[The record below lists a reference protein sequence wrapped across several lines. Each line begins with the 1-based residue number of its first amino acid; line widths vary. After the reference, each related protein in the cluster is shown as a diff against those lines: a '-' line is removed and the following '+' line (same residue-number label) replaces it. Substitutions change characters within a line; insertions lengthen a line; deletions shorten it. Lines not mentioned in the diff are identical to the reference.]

1 MKWLL
6 LTILFL
12 SSIVIADDKIEI
24 ELSSGEVILADTF
37 KADGDT
43 LYLYLP
49 SERGF
54 GKGHIPAAQQLAF
67 DGSDVWVLD
76 LHTSYMVPKNRS
88 SINKFSIDDLVELIS
103 LTQDK
108 GFKQLFFVSSGRGAQ
123 LALKAAYQWQIK
135 NPDDVYL
142 KGHIFHSPH
151 LIKGAPALGT
161 EAEYV
166 NVAKVSNLPIYM
178 ILTQYST
185 KYFRAKEILQ
195 TLKLG
200 GSSVFV
206 HRLKGVR
213 GGFYM
218 RNEEDLTKL
227 DLKVKADLAN
237 IYIQAANL
245 LSTVTPLS
253 PKTLSKRKSTKS
265 SLNFSEPM
273 LKTYKG
279 KQNIVLQLK
288 DLNGNIVK
296 LSDYKD
302 KVILL
307 NFWASWCKP
316 CIKEIPSL
324 VRLGDK
330 LKQQDFQIITV
341 NVGESAREISDFK
354 KRVKF
359 DLPILLD
366 DEGKAVQDWGVYAYP
381 SNFILDKNAIIR
393 YTFRGAL
400 EWDSPAIIKTIKKLF

>member
-6 LTILFL
+6 LTILIL
-12 SSIVIADDKIEI
+12 SPIIIADEKIEI
-24 ELSSGEVILADTF
+24 ELSSGEVILVDTF

-54 GKGHIPAAQQLAF
+54 GKGHIPTAQQLAF

-123 LALKAAYQWQIK
+123 LALKTAHQWQIK
-135 NPDDVYL
+135 HPDVTYL

-206 HRLKGVR
+206 HRVKGIH
-213 GGFYM
+213 GGFHM

-245 LSTVTPLS
+245 LSTITPLA
-253 PKTLSKRKSTKS
+253 PKTLSKPKSTKS
-265 SLNFSEPM
+265 SLNFIEPM

-279 KQNIVLQLK
+279 EQNIVLQLK
-288 DLNGNIVK
+288 DLNANIVK

-330 LKQQDFQIITV
+330 LKQQDFEIITV
-341 NVGESAREISDFK
+341 NVGESSREINDFK
-354 KRVKF
+354 KHVKF

-393 YTFRGAL
+393 YTYRGAL
-400 EWDSPAIIKTIKKLF
+400 EWDSPAIIKTIGQLF

>member
-6 LTILFL
+6 LTILIL
-12 SSIVIADDKIEI
+12 SPIIIADEKIEI
-24 ELSSGEVILADTF
+24 ELSSGEVILVDTF

-54 GKGHIPAAQQLAF
+54 GKGHIPTAQQLAF

-123 LALKAAYQWQIK
+123 LALKTAHQWQIK
-135 NPDDVYL
+135 HPDVTYL

-206 HRLKGVR
+206 HRLKGIH
-213 GGFYM
+213 GGFHM

-245 LSTVTPLS
+245 LSTITPLA
-253 PKTLSKRKSTKS
+253 PKTLSKPKSTKS
-265 SLNFSEPM
+265 SLNFIEPM

-279 KQNIVLQLK
+279 EQNIVLQLK
-288 DLNGNIVK
+288 DLNANIVK

-316 CIKEIPSL
+316 CIK
-324 VRLGDK
+324 R
-330 LKQQDFQIITV
+330 
-341 NVGESAREISDFK
+341 R
-354 KRVKF
+354 
-359 DLPILLD
+359 
-366 DEGKAVQDWGVYAYP
+366 
-381 SNFILDKNAIIR
+381 
-393 YTFRGAL
+393 
-400 EWDSPAIIKTIKKLF
+400 

>member
-24 ELSSGEVILADTF
+24 ELSSGEVILVDTF

-54 GKGHIPAAQQLAF
+54 GKGHIPTAQQLAF
-67 DGSDVWVLD
+67 DGNDVWVLD
-76 LHTSYMVPKNRS
+76 LHTSYMMPKNRS

-135 NPDDVYL
+135 HPDDAYL

-151 LIKGAPALGT
+151 LITGAPALGT

-227 DLKVKADLAN
+227 DLKIKADLAN

-265 SLNFSEPM
+265 SLNFSEPT

-330 LKQQDFQIITV
+330 LKQQDFEIITV

-393 YTFRGAL
+393 YTYRGAL
-400 EWDSPAIIKTIKKLF
+400 EWDSPAIIKTIGKLF

>member
-6 LTILFL
+6 LTIFFL
-12 SSIVIADDKIEI
+12 PSIVIADDKIEI

-37 KADGDT
+37 KADGET

-54 GKGHIPAAQQLAF
+54 GKGHITTAQQLAF
-67 DGSDVWVLD
+67 DGNDVWVLD
-76 LHTSYMVPKNRS
+76 LHASYMTPKNRS
-88 SINKFSIDDLVELIS
+88 SVNEFSTDDIVELIS

-108 GFKQLFFVSSGRGAQ
+108 GFKKLFFITSGRGAQ
-123 LALKAAYQWQIK
+123 LALKAAYQWQTQ
-135 NPDDVYL
+135 NPDNLYL

-195 TLKLG
+195 ALKLG

-237 IYIQAANL
+237 IYSQAAKL
-245 LSTVTPLS
+245 LSTVSPLA
-253 PKTLSKRKSTKS
+253 PKTLSKRKTTKV
-265 SLNFSEPM
+265 SLNFSELT
-273 LKTYKG
+273 LKPYKG
-279 KQNIVLQLK
+279 KQNIALQLK
-288 DLNGNIVK
+288 DLNGNTVK

-324 VRLGDK
+324 VRLGEQ
-330 LKQQDFQIITV
+330 LKQQDFEIITV

-354 KRVKF
+354 RHVKF

-366 DEGKAVQDWGVYAYP
+366 DEGKAVQEWGVYAYP

-393 YTFRGAL
+393 YTYRGAL
-400 EWDSPAIIKTIKKLF
+400 EWDSPAIIKTIEKLF

>member
-54 GKGHIPAAQQLAF
+54 GKGHIPTAQQLAF

-76 LHTSYMVPKNRS
+76 LHTSYMVPKHRS
-88 SINKFSIDDLVELIS
+88 SIGKFSIDDLVELIS

-108 GFKQLFFVSSGRGAQ
+108 GFKKLFFITSGRGAQ
-123 LALKAAYQWQIK
+123 LALKAAYQWQTQH
-135 NPDDVYL
+135 PDDPYL

-237 IYIQAANL
+237 IYSQAANL
-245 LSTVTPLS
+245 LSTVTPLA
-253 PKTLSKRKSTKS
+253 PKTLSKRKSTKVN
-265 SLNFSEPM
+265 LTFSEPM
-273 LKTYKG
+273 LKPYKG
-279 KQNIVLQLK
+279 KQNIALQLK
-288 DLNGNIVK
+288 DLNGNTVN

-330 LKQQDFQIITV
+330 LKQQDFKIITV

-393 YTFRGAL
+393 YTYRGAL
-400 EWDSPAIIKTIKKLF
+400 EWDSPAIIQTIGKLF